1 MRLLSEL
8 ENAENAETGVAFV
21 DLNGLKSLNDREG
34 HMAGDIFLKS
44 MGEVFTRHFR
54 KDEVFRIGG
63 DEFVIVCRGIPASLF
78 KKRLQAM
85 RAEAESLY
93 PAALALGSVWKKN
106 GTSPSEMARL
116 ADKRM
121 YADKRRHYCDRNRT
135 GQSVRVCRSASAG
148 IMQKAL

>member
-1 MRLLSEL
+1 
-8 ENAENAETGVAFV
+8 
-21 DLNGLKSLNDREG
+21 
-34 HMAGDIFLKS
+34 
-44 MGEVFTRHFR
+44 
-54 KDEVFRIGG
+54 
-63 DEFVIVCRGIPASLF
+63 
-78 KKRLQAM
+78 M
-85 RAEAESLY
+85 RAVAECVYLG
-93 PAALALGSVWKKN
+93 ALDVGCVWKKN